1 MGSGRSS
8 YPQHRFRSLPPCKR
22 SAQSAWSI
30 LQSKGKG
37 GRTNPCQRETLDPDN
52 HTIPENSEV
61 PATEAGPTKCES
73 CLQLLQRENGSL
85 LDRLRASKRLNKTL
99 RSQLDLCRSIMA
111 QREGGDGRCFS
122 PSNSL
127 TVEEEMKEQLQEILR
142 LRQSLKESIQANGR
156 LQEHLKNH
164 KAQQAGT
171 EMGQNHPG
179 VHAESERL
187 KASLVE
193 TACELTQ
200 LQRESDMLREER
212 ERLTEKLARSEDNNR
227 SLEGSL
233 SSTQEEI
240 DRLKGEL
247 DAYQKQLLKSF
258 CEEMQGSEQTR
269 TAAVNSTGN
278 VYKKVPHFFSPS
290 TVILA
295 RCDVDSVELLH
306 FHPTSEFGGGLPD
319 NPKLNQLLSEIQ
331 RIRAQL
337 ADKDTIQTK
346 ATEEKHPEHS
356 GWPECPPMIININY
370 VECGASRHSS
380 RSSPS
385 GRRDHAKKDN
395 DNLSQSSLTSSIDD
409 SVPSLLNSSL
419 SPLWA
424 NDKSPNVTGQEDNCI
439 NMQRLISEGK
449 TMTNKMSRLLQ
460 GCHNNNSNPTSQSAF
475 DVTPIQVDQKYIKH
489 LSSTIGACHLL
500 RLQER
505 RSQSDSVNFSQS
517 QENFYLENLKLK
529 NKIEIM
535 KREQSQNKKMLSEA
549 VKRLRRVNLGK
560 VGRVSE

>member
-269 TAAVNSTGN
+269 TAAVNST
-278 VYKKVPHFFSPS
+278 
-290 TVILA
+290 
-295 RCDVDSVELLH
+295 
-306 FHPTSEFGGGLPD
+306 EFGGGLPD

>member
-1 MGSGRSS
+1 
-8 YPQHRFRSLPPCKR
+8 
-22 SAQSAWSI
+22 
-30 LQSKGKG
+30 
-37 GRTNPCQRETLDPDN
+37 
-52 HTIPENSEV
+52 
-61 PATEAGPTKCES
+61 
-73 CLQLLQRENGSL
+73 
-85 LDRLRASKRLNKTL
+85 
-99 RSQLDLCRSIMA
+99 
-111 QREGGDGRCFS
+111 
-122 PSNSL
+122 
-127 TVEEEMKEQLQEILR
+127 
-142 LRQSLKESIQANGR
+142 
-156 LQEHLKNH
+156 
-164 KAQQAGT
+164 
-171 EMGQNHPG
+171 
-179 VHAESERL
+179 
-187 KASLVE
+187 
-193 TACELTQ
+193 
-200 LQRESDMLREER
+200 
-212 ERLTEKLARSEDNNR
+212 
-227 SLEGSL
+227 
-233 SSTQEEI
+233 
-240 DRLKGEL
+240 
-247 DAYQKQLLKSF
+247 
-258 CEEMQGSEQTR
+258 MQGSEQMR
-269 TAAVNSTGN
+269 TAAVNPTGN

-424 NDKSPNVTGQEDNCI
+424 NDKSPNVTGQEDNRI

-500 RLQER
+500 RLQEK